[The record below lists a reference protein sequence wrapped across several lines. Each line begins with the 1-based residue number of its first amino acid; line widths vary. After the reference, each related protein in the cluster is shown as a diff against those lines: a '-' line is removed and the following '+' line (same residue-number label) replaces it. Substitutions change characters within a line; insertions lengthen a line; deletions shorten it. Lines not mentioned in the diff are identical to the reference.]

1 MFNFFSKKRIITD
14 INWLGVDM
22 HSHILP
28 GIDDGSPNLE
38 VSLQLVKALEE
49 LGYEKII
56 ASPHIFKELYP
67 NTPATIG
74 FAKDTLLDAMG
85 QQGIRMKLEAGAEYM
100 LDHDFNIDGDLCL
113 LNEDH
118 ILVEMS
124 YLSENPNISQSV
136 FDLQIKGYRPILAH
150 PERYIYY
157 FKDWSV
163 LKSLK
168 DKGCL
173 LQLNL
178 LSIFGYYGKD
188 VKQAAEVLLKEK
200 MYDLAGTDLHH
211 DKHLYHLTAAI
222 KSGRMYET
230 LGQYPFKNR
239 ELFGD

>member
-1 MFNFFSKKRIITD
+1 MFNFFSKKKIITD

-56 ASPHIFKELYP
+56 ASPHVFKELYP
-67 NTPATIG
+67 NTPATIA
-74 FAKDTLLDAMG
+74 FAKDSLSKAMDE
-85 QQGIRMKLEAGAEYM
+85 QGIRMKLEAGAEYM
-100 LDHDFNIDGDLCL
+100 LDHDFNMDEDLCL

-118 ILVEMS
+118 ILIEMS
-124 YLSENPNISQSV
+124 YLSENPNISQYV
-136 FDLQIKGYRPILAH
+136 FDLQIKGFRPILAH

-163 LKSLK
+163 LKNLK

-178 LSIFGYYGKD
+178 LSVFGYYGKE

-211 DKHLYHLTAAI
+211 HKHLHHLSAAI
-222 KSGRMYET
+222 KSGRMYEI